1 MTIKHPCPRVLTDE
15 HLSLILALSL
25 YLPQLRTKPSAR
37 QVGECGL
44 CAQGNK
50 LVWVAS
56 QEIYLRTAGMIEG
69 RAACSGCRNEDE
81 HVTWARA

>member
-15 HLSLILALSL
+15 HLSLILALPL

-44 CAQGNK
+44 CAQGNR
-50 LVWVAS
+50 L
-56 QEIYLRTAGMIEG
+56 AGMVEG
-69 RAACSGCRNEDE
+69 KSSLFRVQNEDE
-81 HVTWARA
+81 LVTWARA